1 METIQAVGLALMITG
16 AILGIAGN
24 LPPLYGII
32 RDAVTSWFSPNE
44 DEPQT
49 ETEKENDHE

>member
-1 METIQAVGLALMITG
+1 METVQAIGLALMITG

-24 LPPLYGII
+24 LPPLYDII
-32 RDAVTSWFSPNE
+32 RDAVTSWFSSNE

-49 ETEKENDHE
+49 ETQEENNQ

>member
-24 LPPLYGII
+24 LPPLYDII
-32 RDAVTSWFSPNE
+32 RDAVTSWFSP
-44 DEPQT
+44 EPEAT
-49 ETEKENDHE
+49 ETEKKPSHE